1 MFKFAPL
8 NWASSF
14 LLSNILQPYFQ
25 GFDEKQVSLG
35 LWQGEIELNNL
46 ELKPDVLVM
55 LDIDLEILNNK
66 IEKVTIKIP
75 WKNLRTEP
83 IVVSI
88 EGFCLS
94 LKQCYQQNEKEATEN
109 LQKLQKL
116 KEIALQKFD
125 KELQD
130 RKNQQKNKEKG
141 EKQGFFMSKLKDML
155 NNLQVRLKNAKFS
168 YTRQINDFE
177 IAKLGLHVS
186 EVVLQQ
192 MNEKKLVQNTLELG
206 YVFKQISITG
216 LQVYFDFYEQSQFE
230 YLNLKK
236 KESKEFLDESVLHLQ
251 DKSIFKEK
259 DFFSEDIQI
268 VKDFNIQCILKMKF
282 QDGLE
287 LDLGVSTS
295 KIILVLQ
302 QQQIRMLIK
311 LINDFKWYRR
321 DRPLISPMKEIFIKE
336 DPEQQKQTRKQRQEK
351 QMFKKGVV
359 QWWQYLIKRIREENR
374 INQKI
379 KFRHIDRII
388 NDEVYKR
395 LYTATQIMS
404 KPLPKKKKDFI
415 KRYEYDNSLAQIILI
430 RQFALEKISQMTEG
444 LQSDD
449 KSVQNACLEW
459 FRKFDQSIQL
469 NSIKRISNDISSKKS
484 IYSGEVKGSKKHII
498 LNLKIDSIEI
508 NVNENNMISDIKN
521 LYNQVLLFKKE
532 LKKYPKLQKQVLNHL
547 TKNFLSELSHTKNH
561 QQRSQLIQQ
570 NFQNSVNQIDL
581 NNFIENLSQNEEEF
595 ISFNQQDMKSEYFK
609 NNKQSPLKKQGKNQE
624 KQNEYLLRIS
634 IDTLRV
640 QIDQQQN
647 QKVIKFQFR
656 ELEGI
661 DLHTKNIHYSRFIYI
676 PNGVKL
682 FINSLVVKKF
692 IKADKSEEY
701 ENVVHN
707 HIDFQV
713 DSIDFI
719 FTKPFFERCR
729 ALHQLIIFNADKI
742 FEAQKNLNQKLQK
755 ILFEKILQTQPKD
768 SSKSNISVN
777 MGRINIYFPINYQI
791 RSDIFLIQLKNLK
804 SYKREHD
811 SLLVLQQNDAY
822 SYHTENHNKS
832 ENSKEMITFFTS
844 VDSLRLMFVKSYD
857 WEEYENVFLVNY
869 AKLNQSTK
877 SNSMKEST
885 KDQSNNFTNNNFQM
899 PQKNININLNNNQ
912 QYSQNN
918 EKLKNHKPYVSILE
932 TLQIV
937 VRIDQED
944 SEMQFDNF
952 TQQTATATI
961 KDYKNVIYPHS
972 FKISLDLPF
981 LIFNFDLKQIH
992 ILNYLATKWLI
1003 QGVNLFQAIKNQT
1016 LIGYDQK
1023 TNLYNHE
1030 KKLRKS
1036 NIFDKRESEQ
1046 ERYFNSQYG
1055 YNNSN
1060 GFLQTEYQDYA
1071 NNYDIQQDRIIDLLE
1086 NFIVLRVKV
1095 NLEGLMFNLAIN
1107 SQEAFQNNNIPQAA
1121 TQSFHSNDLFAFYL
1135 KNIKFIFI
1143 EKVQEQNL
1151 NLTIETI
1158 VLEQKN
1164 CYDIQLKDP
1173 LANLSS
1179 KLLSQSDY
1187 AKLYANQYIEKNN
1200 IQTKVLD
1207 QLNEEDFNENAQ
1219 QKQNLNCYNFHAHNQ
1234 QLSGATVMGNVNDN
1248 LNIKQAKYQDL
1259 FDEIDTAKGFNH
1271 DLNEEIE
1278 DLKAIGEGLSVIQEN
1293 EVHVNNQHQYQQEVM
1308 QEKVKDF
1315 VIEQKETK
1323 NKNQENIK
1331 NYLNDGIYTKLQDYQ
1346 TLSSKRCSYC
1356 FQNGKN
1362 SCGLILN
1369 FMNYPSNSNNQ
1380 SNPNNTKDHLF
1391 STINFS
1397 QTPNKNS
1404 KLGTTVFH
1412 TNTNSKLNQEREEYN
1427 EPDLRLSFKVFRNA
1441 LRKQLSE
1448 ENQKQFSE
1456 IDIQLKQT
1464 IFTMDPAMIQQI
1476 KLILDSVSVFTKI
1489 NIENF
1494 QQYMKWMGFWPDFY
1508 QEEHE
1513 VFLEQ
1518 ETIKQS
1524 HPDASNEI
1532 PSTNICAK
1540 TDGITIIFVHKKEN
1554 IFLMNLEKFGFQM
1567 RSFQLLTKVEF
1578 FSQNVSFFETHD
1590 KIGAHSTV
1598 IESLKHEDPNT
1609 LKGEFIIYKNE
1620 QLASI
1625 QKFKTYLGIKLYG
1638 VKVIFLKRSTYE
1650 IQLYIRAHILQAL
1663 QKQLSAKDEEMIN
1676 KKFKKRILKYFK
1688 LPILEEHNQTV
1699 KNEKESQSFQHHHQ
1713 NQQQSSIFNNS
1724 KLNTEDQA
1732 NDENKGSTFRL
1743 ELLILDSQAIG
1754 FRNSL
1759 SNDAI
1764 YLHFQKLGMWT
1775 TGAWGMDEGELIL
1788 TELLQN
1794 EITKGGNDLEFQEV
1808 TSNEQQQMQDWQKAM
1823 KLVDQVN
1830 EVIFEKEFEGQ
1841 MSQNNEDDQ
1850 ACQSNTNRSRSHTIA
1865 SDFNQTTKNYL
1876 ENQTPEASH
1885 SMTFSESQQSDQS
1898 IINYES
1904 LILIKIKGIQIR
1916 TKEGKENSDLVAVD
1930 PGKDWSIVLK
1940 ILTDER
1946 FNEEN
1951 PGMNQDRNPLKID
1964 IRINALNLYIWDHDY
1979 KTICKFFQE
1988 NLGEQPQTVIPS
2000 GTTDLKNEETW
2011 CFIDIRLNKAQAK
2024 IFQGD
2029 RGEYIKYYH
2038 SNYCN
2043 KNLQRDI
2050 NSIYCRCKDNAINNN
2065 EASIGELEIKDLIY
2079 KFYMQEYGGKTM
2091 KLFVGH
2097 INLDDNRKNSKING
2111 RKVLYDLNLQEFN
2124 IFEELSTFDQNV
2136 DDNQNIIFQ
2145 NIDENNQDIDNNSQ
2159 SDEMEIYEN
2168 FDQIDENEGQKEEE
2182 NSGTEQSNLENE
2194 QSKDSKQ
2201 DKKQEIKKKDKQN
2214 HHHKHEDKHKI
2225 KHKKSLKKSPL
2236 KEKNNSNQKNV
2247 DNNEN
2252 KEIKAEIIK
2261 IVEEKKD
2268 EVINK
2273 EEQKQQEQQIQT
2285 PQNNQNCFQRF
2296 CSSIKNILS
2305 CSCMR
2310 RKQVQEKKEN
2320 ANVLQ
2325 QEQGCVDL
2333 QKQDLYLVENN
2344 AQQNGA
2350 AQNLKMNNRDE
2361 NNIYS
2366 HQQLVPNEIEKVVQF
2381 EHNNEHEIMHYK
2393 QDCNPNSFQL
2403 KKKSSSVSL
2412 DKVDLNQD
2420 IIESNSIEREW
2431 PTDNYPKRKKK
2442 IYKLVESLKKTIANP
2457 KSDYED
2463 LQNEFD
2469 LMYKLHEKNKC
2480 DFKFIFRS
2488 RPDGEKL
2495 IKMMIENKTVY
2506 LGIDLISDIV
2516 RFFRNPYNGSDFQPN
2531 VKQSPYFNNFAQMTV
2546 EIKASNLMC
2555 FTKSEEGEVQTE
2567 KQPPPPKIMRQGSIF
2582 VTNNYNFQ
2590 SSATQNQSQG
2600 GKKHERETKE
2610 NISSNNSTL
2619 AFFLDSK
2626 YTHKWKGDSYF
2637 GPGSVKITV
2646 DTDIKKVILIQNQ
2659 SAFSSASPNN
2669 LNSPS
2674 QKPMQGFPFNL
2685 QKKKSS
2691 EVTSALNNY
2700 SQINQNISKDSFI
2713 SGIQQN
2719 KSKQPSKSQYFNP
2732 NLFHQVSADS
2742 YMQNNTPNNQQQQ
2755 QMNNNNFNFNN
2766 QNLFMQ
2772 NQTNITNLNNQSTQ
2786 PTQQNANNQ
2795 SQNNVFQPATSIT
2808 FQNQNYQSQYQ
2819 SYLQNQTQ
2827 TIVENIKL
2835 VFETTYELDF
2845 VRNKDQQQ
2853 RNVIIQTNGQSNTKD
2868 KLAQQKQFDLNEHSY
2883 RRTNIS
2889 VTNNKK
2895 NKNEH
2900 QASVTT
2906 LVKLQKVIK
2915 SMMQPTSTPLSI
2927 PYIPVQSTVPMSPFF
2942 DYNVQILTLKVEKF
2956 HFEILKNNFGVKILA
2971 LKFDNLYAKKIQKLN
2986 NSLFGLKGAISIDYF
3001 NKRRITYEPLLEPW
3015 IFMVRQERIGNSH
3028 NLTIQNFESKKDQNM
3043 LPLLKEHHNSFNLN
3057 VTLSCLE
3064 TIMEAY
3070 RIYKGTM
3077 TDEEP
3082 YMIINKTGLPIEV
3095 KDSNKENSQPQEL
3108 QNQQKT
3114 KWQGWKEVYALRMQ
3128 KQKQVQKLNDNKAL
3142 INLNILNNMH
3152 NASNSNNNSFF
3163 NVASQMINYNQNNLA
3178 NQENA
3183 NQGGNYDGTA
3193 PMSIFRKDQ
3202 KNGEQNINGQI
3213 QEISDEEKERLS
3225 PLVMNSDNFQKYTT
3239 NPIHE
3244 GDEQQEFNNNMEENG
3259 RINTQGSQQPPQRNL
3274 KLVIKQV
3281 SDHSKDQNNNQGTQ
3295 DSNNNLLNLQAL
3307 DQQGKPLNSAHSIR
3321 QKNKSNS
3328 SQHLN
3333 FYNYNLNADDQN
3345 NQSVEDKNNDNK
3357 NLPPIMILEKFNSIK
3372 SDQQTKVNLSKSQ
3385 MRKNSQEFKPNLLG
3399 VNNENQIEP
3408 QRIRK
3413 STDAYLEAANQKN
3426 QKKGDLG
3433 NLLNIQQPNQQKQV
3447 SILNSPKQNLT
3458 SSINLNN
3465 QQKKSSENKKLG
3477 PSSLFNKSNL
3487 MQTLKMNNLLSSQK
3501 NRQYL
3506 FRQIK
3511 RIQLDHVG
3519 KILIPLKLDKNELF
3533 EKKKAQ
3539 ENTLLLKAKNQQL
3552 QKKKTQKDAKNQE
3565 KDFTLMKAFMSNL
3578 TSLQKNINK
3587 LGQELISTLLNK
3599 KVNES
3604 GKTYLLV
3611 DNKLNPQ
3618 TGSKEI
3624 TISSSVKFFN
3634 NLCRTIVIEFQTEV
3648 ETGQQKQ
3655 QNQFSLIEQNSFFE
3669 IPLDKL
3675 EVCAYVRLFPYLLDK
3690 DNQPIPYNQINGH
3703 YEFVLLSSL
3712 IKDKTSYNDYTV
3724 DEDDI
3729 ISDILKDQIQGVN
3742 VEKGN
3747 RLIYKEDYEV
3757 NPHIEK
3763 ADNDKSLKSPT
3774 KKLSQISKILEN
3786 EQQRQIAHS
3795 DLIYFLVT
3803 CVKTKH
3809 SASYSLSEKE
3819 FAYETTLIINPIFK
3833 FINATVSNVNII
3845 YGMNVPL
3852 KPIQSKL
3859 NQSKTKIEPKQIVPK
3874 DRLECTSCPSSEDLQ
3889 IVISLN
3895 LYRQTKELKIFT
3907 KHEQKYKIDL
3917 RLENFMKKSIILYLD
3932 VVKLSEKSREIVL
3945 FCPYLIL
3952 NNSGYK
3958 EIKIREFG
3966 LTTNIDSHQDEDE
3979 DNFFNR
3985 KDRNHNSIQ
3994 GAGSSQKKRPS
4005 IFEINN
4011 NDAKIDSY
4019 MKPIKSQNKIENI
4032 LDENGNPIQR
4042 SEKESKRHTIS
4053 ENEEEIQNLKQLR
4066 MFSTSKTMNKIQIGL
4081 CPKGRKDRDS
4091 ANWSQPIS
4099 LQAADGIFIIQ
4110 DKKSD
4115 YRNQFEFGIT
4125 IESAPGFWSRSKII
4139 CITPRYMIRNES
4151 SYDIILKQNKSN
4163 YKDVLKECCQL
4174 EGKYENS
4181 KVSVKTF
4188 YWSDYKLPQECII
4201 QLLGQR
4207 LNEDTVQEFKNTTTN
4222 KFRIDKVGDIAVK
4235 IKFDQDVQQ
4244 GGDEEIQ
4251 YLKIST
4257 QLEDN
4262 IFIVTI
4268 MNEDKM
4274 NPPFFIENQT
4284 KHEIYYGQ
4292 HIQETKN
4299 LWCLRRKK
4307 QEMRQIST
4315 QVLYPGEKKKFTW
4328 DEWVVEND
4336 HILGVEIENETVYY
4350 NIDKIKDYPPIK
4362 IRESA
4367 DELNKKKA
4375 INKKFLYKK
4384 GKIRLK
4390 FKAVDQYTTKFIIL
4404 DVFQQKMKVYDEKK
4418 EVSGEVINLKGANI
4432 EDVRDQQFLM
4442 IKGNQHFY
4450 FEAISEKEAK
4460 EWTEYLWRAIL
4471 LTTPDLVQFKI
4482 EPMERTKVLCFYQVK
4497 YEDEMNQNNENKQG
4511 DMNNDKMLLEN
4522 DEEDNQEQDKA
4533 QTTFIFKI
4541 TNTVGISFIDNIPK
4555 EILQISFKNLNLI
4568 YSLSNEQ
4575 EDKIRKNILDDIDN
4589 NPNFLNNNAPTPN
4602 QNSLIANTQIQ
4613 NTLAN
4618 NLQNNNTT
4626 NPMMKD
4632 NQMISVTQNQ
4642 NQQSLINNEP
4652 EVNQRIFANQR
4663 ALLSLQI
4670 DSIIINNQIENTQF
4684 PVILAPTKRKTGDPF
4699 FIISVLWK
4707 NHVQKNNQNKNKK
4720 NKLVSYI
4727 HQTSFYVDT
4736 IEIRIDDHILD
4747 TAISYFN
4754 QVRNII
4760 SIKNNSDSFTELRI
4774 FKFED
4779 IEDRLSMALENQNG
4793 NNQILNYIKN
4803 LRVEPIDI
4811 CFTFRSSPGHS
4822 LTASTK
4828 NIIGDFGLTLASIDQ
4843 AKIKL
4848 SQLLMTHIFGSIKD
4862 IFTRITKHFSQQFM
4876 RQLYKLL
4883 GSFDFLGSPVS
4894 LIENLGTSV
4903 VDMLYQPFYALV
4915 KGKSGYKFGEKFA
4928 IGAVNLISS
4937 SISGVYKTIN
4947 KIIGTIMKL
4956 LASFT
4961 LHKQY
4966 IHSRQI
4972 RLNRTIKNVK
4982 EGVII
4987 GLKNFFIDLWQTL
5000 TGIFRRP
5007 VSEAKHG
5014 GILGFFLG
5022 LYQAAVSL
5030 VIRPTVAMYDL
5041 ITTIIQGLQNT
5052 AQYEEHI
5059 MDTRSRPIRQFG
5071 DNKQLIPYEFKA
5083 AIGIDIIKRYKLK
5096 IFEHETILFF
5106 DELIIKKLKK
5116 KNIESQ
5122 IILSD
5127 IRIVYVKKHSSI
5139 AYKKIML
5146 HKIKKIKYDESSKKM
5161 KIKMHVP
5168 VKKVC
5173 VRQKFDIYLK
5183 YESKERAQLLLDQI
5197 IKYQSLQRIP
5207 QFEVKLD

>member
-66 IEKVTIKIP
+66 IEKITIKIP
-75 WKNLRTEP
+75 WKNLRTDP

-116 KEIALQKFD
+116 KEIALHKFD

-130 RKNQQKNKEKG
+130 RKNQQKNKKKG
-141 EKQGFFMSKLKDML
+141 EKQGFFMSKIKDML

-177 IAKLGLHVS
+177 IAKVGLHVS

-206 YVFKQISITG
+206 YIFKQISFTG

-259 DFFSEDIQI
+259 DFFSEEIQI

-282 QDGLE
+282 VDDLE
-287 LDLGVSTS
+287 IDLGVSAS
-295 KIILVLQ
+295 KITLVLQ

-321 DRPLISPMKEIFIKE
+321 DRPLISPMKEIYIKE
-336 DPEQQKQTRKQRQEK
+336 DPDQQKKSRKQRQEI

-395 LYTATQIMS
+395 VYTATQIMS

-415 KRYEYDNSLAQIILI
+415 KRYEQDNSLAQIILI

-444 LQSDD
+444 LQSED
-449 KSVQNACLEW
+449 KSVQTACLEW
-459 FRKFDQSIQL
+459 FRKFDNTIQL
-469 NSIKRISNDISSKKS
+469 HSIKRISNDISSKKS
-484 IYSGEVKGSKKHII
+484 IYSGEVKGSKKHIL

-532 LKKYPKLQKQVLNHL
+532 LKKYPKLQKKVLNHL

-570 NFQNSVNQIDL
+570 NLQNSVNQIDL

-595 ISFNQQDMKSEYFK
+595 ISFNQQDKKSEYFK
-609 NNKQSPLKKQGKNQE
+609 NNKQSPSKKQGKSQE

-768 SSKSNISVN
+768 SSKSNISVS

-822 SYHTENHNKS
+822 SYHTENHNKN

-885 KDQSNNFTNNNFQM
+885 KDQSYNFTDNNFQI
-899 PQKNININLNNNQ
+899 PQKNMNANLNNNQ

-918 EKLKNHKPYVSILE
+918 EKLKNQKPYVSILE

-944 SEMQFDNF
+944 SEMQFDNH
-952 TQQTATATI
+952 TQQTATASV
-961 KDYKNVIYPHS
+961 KDYKSVIYPHS
-972 FKISLDLPF
+972 FKISLDFPF

-992 ILNYLATKWLI
+992 ILNFLAKKWLI

-1023 TNLYNHE
+1023 SNINNHE
-1030 KKLRKS
+1030 KKLRKT

-1046 ERYFNSQYG
+1046 ERYFNNQYG
-1055 YNNSN
+1055 YNSSN
-1060 GFLQTEYQDYA
+1060 GFLQTEYQDYV
-1071 NNYDIQQDRIIDLLE
+1071 NNYDIQQDRIINLLE

-1200 IQTKVLD
+1200 IQTKILD
-1207 QLNEEDFNENAQ
+1207 YQEDFNENAH
-1219 QKQNLNCYNFHAHNQ
+1219 QKQNLNCYNFNAHNQ
-1234 QLSGATVMGNVNDN
+1234 QLSGATAFGNINDN
-1248 LNIKQAKYQDL
+1248 FSTKQTKYQDL
-1259 FDEIDTAKGFNH
+1259 FDEIDTAKGFDH
-1271 DLNEEIE
+1271 DLNEEME
-1278 DLKAIGEGLSVIQEN
+1278 DLKAIGDGLSIIQEN
-1293 EVHVNNQHQYQQEVM
+1293 EAHVNNQQQYQQKEII

-1315 VIEQKETK
+1315 VVESKETK
-1323 NKNQENIK
+1323 NKNQENLK
-1331 NYLNDGIYTKLQDYQ
+1331 NYLNDGIYTKLKDYQ

-1380 SNPNNTKDHLF
+1380 SNAYNTKDHLF

-1404 KLGTTVFH
+1404 KLGTTIFQ
-1412 TNTNSKLNQEREEYN
+1412 TTTNSKLNQEREDYT

-1441 LRKQLSE
+1441 LKKQLSE

-1464 IFTMDPAMIQQI
+1464 IFTMDPAMIKQI
-1476 KLILDSVSVFTKI
+1476 KLILDSVNVFTNI
-1489 NIENF
+1489 NIDNF

-1513 VFLEQ
+1513 VFLE
-1518 ETIKQS
+1518 EKAIKQI

-1532 PSTNICAK
+1532 PSANIYAK

-1567 RSFQLLTKVEF
+1567 RSFQLLMKVEF

-1598 IESLKHEDPNT
+1598 IESLKNEDPNT
-1609 LKGEFIIYKNE
+1609 LKGEFIVYKNE

-1688 LPILEEHNQTV
+1688 LPILEEYHQNT
-1699 KNEKESQSFQHHHQ
+1699 KNEKESQSFQRHQQ

-1724 KLNTEDQA
+1724 KLNTEEQA
-1732 NDENKGSTFRL
+1732 NDQQKGSTFRL
-1743 ELLILDSQAIG
+1743 ELLILDSQAVG

-1775 TGAWGMDEGELIL
+1775 TGAWGMDEGELII

-1794 EITKGGNDLEFQEV
+1794 EVTKGGNDLEFQEV
-1808 TSNEQQQMQDWQKAM
+1808 TSNEQQQMHDWQRAM
-1823 KLVDQVN
+1823 KLIDQVN
-1830 EVIFEKEFEGQ
+1830 EVIIEKEFEGQ
-1841 MSQNNEDDQ
+1841 VSQNNEEISQ
-1850 ACQSNTNRSRSHTIA
+1850 THQSSLNRSCNNTQS
-1865 SDFNQTTKNYL
+1865 SDFNQMTKNYL
-1876 ENQTPEASH
+1876 DHQTPEANH
-1885 SMTFSESQQSDQS
+1885 SLSQLESQQSDQS
-1898 IINYES
+1898 IDYQS

-1916 TKEGKENSDLVAVD
+1916 TKEGKENSDLVAID
-1930 PGKDWSIVLK
+1930 PCNDWSIILK
-1940 ILTDER
+1940 ILTDDK
-1946 FNEEN
+1946 FNEDN

-1964 IRINALNLYIWDHDY
+1964 IRINSLNLYIWDHDY

-1988 NLGEQPQTVIPS
+1988 NLGEQPQTVIPQDIL
-2000 GTTDLKNEETW
+2000 DLKNEETW

-2024 IFQGD
+2024 VFQGD

-2038 SNYCN
+2038 TNYCN

-2050 NSIYCRCKDNAINNN
+2050 NSNYCRCRDNAINNN
-2065 EASIGELEIKDLIY
+2065 EASIGEIEIKDLIY

-2097 INLDDNRKNSKING
+2097 INLDDNRKNSKIQG

-2136 DDNQNIIFQ
+2136 EDNQNIIFQ
-2145 NIDENNQDIDNNSQ
+2145 NIDENNQDVDNFSQ

-2168 FDQIDENEGQKEEE
+2168 FDQIEENERQKEEE
-2182 NSGTEQSNLENE
+2182 NSGTEQSNIQNE
-2194 QSKDSKQ
+2194 ESKNSKY
-2201 DKKQEIKKKDKQN
+2201 DKKQEIKKKEKN
-2214 HHHKHEDKHKI
+2214 YKHQDKHK
-2225 KHKKSLKKSPL
+2225 KQKKSLKKSPQ
-2236 KEKNNSNQKNV
+2236 KEKNNSNKKKVEKNQ
-2247 DNNEN
+2247 N
-2252 KEIKAEIIK
+2252 KETKAGIMK
-2261 IVEEKKD
+2261 IVQEKKD
-2268 EVINK
+2268 GGANK
-2273 EEQKQQEQQIQT
+2273 EEQKQEMQVQT
-2285 PQNNQNCFQRF
+2285 PQNTQSCFQRF
-2296 CSSIKNILS
+2296 CTSIKNIFI

-2310 RKQVQEKKEN
+2310 RKQVQEKKEKI
-2320 ANVLQ
+2320 NVEQ
-2325 QEQGCVDL
+2325 QEQEFVVV
-2333 QKQDLYLVENN
+2333 QKEDIYLVENN
-2344 AQQNGA
+2344 SQQNRA
-2350 AQNLKMNNRDE
+2350 VQNVKTNNGED
-2361 NNIYS
+2361 NHLFS
-2366 HQQLVPNEIEKVVQF
+2366 HQQLVHNNDIEKVVQF
-2381 EHNNEHEIMHYK
+2381 ENNCEHEIMQDK
-2393 QDCNPNSFQL
+2393 QEINPQSFQL

-2412 DKVDLNQD
+2412 DKIDLNQD

-2431 PTDNYPKRKKK
+2431 PTDNYPKRKKR
-2442 IYKLVESLKKTIANP
+2442 IFKLNESLKKTISNP

-2469 LMYKLHEKNKC
+2469 LMFKLHEKNKC

-2495 IKMMIENKTVY
+2495 IKMIIENKTVY

-2531 VKQSPYFNNFAQMTV
+2531 VKQSPFFNNFAQMTV

-2555 FTKSEEGEVQTE
+2555 FTKSDEGEVQVD
-2567 KQPPPPKIMRQGSIF
+2567 KMPPQPKIMRQGSIF
-2582 VTNNYNFQ
+2582 VSNNYNFQ
-2590 SSATQNQSQG
+2590 SGASQNQAQA
-2600 GKKHERETKE
+2600 GKKNERETKE
-2610 NISSNNSTL
+2610 SISSSSSTL
-2619 AFFLDSK
+2619 AFFIDSK

-2646 DTDIKKVILIQNQ
+2646 DTDIKKVVLIQNQ
-2659 SAFSSASPNN
+2659 NVFSSASPNN

-2674 QKPMQGFPFNL
+2674 QKPNSNFPFNL
-2685 QKKKSS
+2685 QKKKST
-2691 EVTSALNNY
+2691 EVNSGLNNY
-2700 SQINQNISKDSFI
+2700 SQINQNVSKDSFI
-2713 SGIQQN
+2713 SGIQQI
-2719 KSKQPSKSQYFNP
+2719 KTKQPSKSQYFNSSI
-2732 NLFHQVSADS
+2732 FHQISADS
-2742 YMQNNTPNNQQQQ
+2742 YLQNTPNNNQNQQQI
-2755 QMNNNNFNFNN
+2755 NNFNFCLNN
-2766 QNLFMQ
+2766 QNQFTQ
-2772 NQTNITNLNNQSTQ
+2772 NQTVITNLNNQSTQ

-2795 SQNNVFQPATSIT
+2795 SQNNNIFQQVTSMT
-2808 FQNQNYQSQYQ
+2808 FQNQNLQSQCQ
-2819 SYLQNQTQ
+2819 TLLQNQTQ
-2827 TIVENIKL
+2827 TIVENIKI

-2853 RNVIIQTNGQSNTKD
+2853 RHIMLQTNGQASTKD

-2883 RRTNIS
+2883 RRTNII
-2889 VTNNKK
+2889 VQNNKK

-2906 LVKLQKVIK
+2906 LSKLQKILK
-2915 SMMQPTSTPLSI
+2915 SMTLPTSTPLSI

-2942 DYNVQILTLKVEKF
+2942 DYNIQILTLKVEKF

-3015 IFMVRQERIGNSH
+3015 VFMVRQERIANSH

-3114 KWQGWKEVYALRMQ
+3114 KWQGWKEVYAQRMQ
-3128 KQKQVQKLNDNKAL
+3128 KQKQIQKLNDNKAL
-3142 INLNILNNMH
+3142 INLNILNNI
-3152 NASNSNNNSFF
+3152 NNTSNSNNNSFF
-3163 NVASQMINYNQNNLA
+3163 KVASQMINYNTNNQA
-3178 NQENA
+3178 NLENGYQEQQ
-3183 NQGGNYDGTA
+3183 NQGVA
-3193 PMSIFRKDQ
+3193 PTSIFKKDVRS
-3202 KNGEQNINGQI
+3202 GEQNINGQI

-3225 PLVMNSDNFQKYTT
+3225 PMVINLDNFQKYTT

-3244 GDEQQEFNNNMEENG
+3244 GDEQQEFNNMEVNG
-3259 RINTQGSQQPPQRNL
+3259 RINTQGSQLPQNNL

-3281 SDHSKDQNNNQGTQ
+3281 SNPSKQQSNNLGTQ
-3295 DSNNNLLNLQAL
+3295 DSNISNNNLLNLQAQ
-3307 DQQGKPLNSAHSIR
+3307 DQQGKPLNSAHNIR
-3321 QKNKSNS
+3321 MKNKSNS
-3328 SQHLN
+3328 SQQLN
-3333 FYNYNLNADDQN
+3333 FYNYNLNAEDQN
-3345 NQSVEDKNNDNK
+3345 NQSVEEKNNDNK
-3357 NLPPIMILEKFNSIK
+3357 SIPPIMILEKFNSIK
-3372 SDQQTKVNLSKSQ
+3372 SDQQTKANISKSQ
-3385 MRKNSQEFKPNLLG
+3385 MRQNSQEQKYNFLG
-3399 VNNENQIEP
+3399 VKDENLVEKA
-3408 QRIRK
+3408 RHRK
-3413 STDAYLEAANQKN
+3413 STDAYLESGYQKN
-3426 QKKGDLG
+3426 QRKVDLT
-3433 NLLNIQQPNQQKQV
+3433 NILNNQQQPAQQKQV
-3447 SILNSPKQNLT
+3447 SILNSPKQNLAN
-3458 SSINLNN
+3458 SINFNN
-3465 QQKKSSENKKLG
+3465 QQKKSSENKKIGGGSIL
-3477 PSSLFNKSNL
+3477 NKTNL
-3487 MQTLKMNNLLSSQK
+3487 LQTLKVNNLLSSQK

-3565 KDFTLMKAFMSNL
+3565 KDFTLIKAFMSNL
-3578 TSLQKNINK
+3578 NSLQKNINK

-3599 KVNES
+3599 KVNEN

-3624 TISSSVKFFN
+3624 TISSSVKFYN

-3648 ETGQQKQ
+3648 EAGQQKQ

-3675 EVCAYVRLFPYLLDK
+3675 EACTYVRLFPYLLDK
-3690 DNQPIPYNQINGH
+3690 ENQPIPYNQINIH

-3712 IKDKTSYNDYTV
+3712 IKDRTSYNDYTV
-3724 DEDDI
+3724 DEEDI

-3763 ADNDKSLKSPT
+3763 QEQDKTLKSPT
-3774 KKLSQISKILEN
+3774 KKLSQASKIIEH
-3786 EQQRQIAHS
+3786 EQQKYNLQS
-3795 DLIYFLVT
+3795 DFINFLVT

-3852 KPIQSKL
+3852 KPIQSKP
-3859 NQSKTKIEPKQIVPK
+3859 NQNKSKIDPKQIIPK
-3874 DRLECTSCPSSEDLQ
+3874 GNLECTSCPSSEDLQ

-3907 KHEQKYKIDL
+3907 KQEQKYKIDL
-3917 RLENFMKKSIILYLD
+3917 RLENFLKKSIILYLD

-3952 NNSGYK
+3952 NNSGHK

-3985 KDRNHNSIQ
+3985 KDKNQNSIQ

-4005 IFEINN
+4005 IFEVN
-4011 NDAKIDSY
+4011 NDAKFESY
-4019 MKPIKSQNKIENI
+4019 LKPIKSQNKIENI
-4032 LDENGNPIQR
+4032 LDDNGNIIHR
-4042 SEKESKRHTIS
+4042 SEKESKRPTIS
-4053 ENEEEIQNLKQLR
+4053 ENEEEVQSLKQLR

-4151 SYDIILKQNKSN
+4151 SYDIILKQNKCN
-4163 YKDVLKECCQL
+4163 IKDAYKDCCQL

-4181 KVSVKTF
+4181 KVSVKAF
-4188 YWSDYKLPQECII
+4188 YWQDYKLPQECII

-4235 IKFDQDVQQ
+4235 IKFDQDIQ
-4244 GGDEEIQ
+4244 GADEEIQ

-4292 HIQETKN
+4292 HIQETKK

-4307 QEMRQIST
+4307 QEMKQIST

-4418 EVSGEVINLKGANI
+4418 EVSGEVITLKGANI

-4497 YEDEMNQNNENKQG
+4497 YEDEMNQNNENQPG
-4511 DMNNDKMLLEN
+4511 DINNDKMLLEN
-4522 DEEDNQEQDKA
+4522 DEEDNQELDKA

-4575 EDKIRKNILDDIDN
+4575 EDKIRRNILDDIDN
-4589 NPNFLNNNAPTPN
+4589 NPNLINNNAPTPN

-4613 NTLAN
+4613 NNLAN

-4626 NPMMKD
+4626 NPIKD

-4652 EVNQRIFANQR
+4652 EANQRIIANQR

-4760 SIKNNSDSFTELRI
+4760 SIKNNSDNFTELRI
-4774 FKFED
+4774 YKFED

-4966 IHSRQI
+4966 IHGRQI

-5139 AYKKIML
+5139 TYKKIML
-5146 HKIKKIKYDESSKKM
+5146 HKIKKIKYDEASKKM

-5183 YESKERAQLLLDQI
+5183 YESKERAELLLEQI
-5197 IKYQSLQRIP
+5197 IKYQNLQRIP